1 MTIGKRIREAR
12 LARGL
17 TADAVGKLVGG
28 IQRSSV
34 IQWEQGHTHPKTE
47 RLGDL
52 ARALNVSTEWL
63 ATGAGDSGLTPT
75 RLDRMLGDEVP
86 VLTVADLI
94 ERRIPDTPELARTH
108 FPAGRRAMAHRLQG
122 RTLEP
127 VVPAGSLI
135 VIAPDIP
142 AEPGSIIAATL
153 SGRLAL
159 GRLEIEPGPKR
170 RELWFIAP
178 IGQGMA
184 RMPILPDDLIGV
196 ISEFGARLSLHG
208 PQD

>member
-1 MTIGKRIREAR
+1 MSIGKRIHEAR
-12 LARGL
+12 LTRGL
-17 TADAVGKLVGG
+17 TADALGKLVGG

-47 RLGDL
+47 RLAEI
-52 ARALNVSTEWL
+52 ARALNVRAEWL
-63 ATGAGDSGLTPT
+63 ATGQGDSGLKPT
-75 RLDRMLGDEVP
+75 KLDRMIGTEVP

-94 ERRIPDTPELARTH
+94 DRRIPEAPELARTH

-135 VIAPDIP
+135 VIAPDVP

-170 RELWFIAP
+170 REAWYIAP
-178 IGQGMA
+178 VGQGMA
-184 RMPILPDDLIGV
+184 RMPIAPDDVIGV
-196 ISEFGARLSLHG
+196 VSEYSARLSLHE
-208 PQD
+208 PLE